1 MPGTISSMS
10 NSFPVGLES
19 THDLLPL
26 GKSGI
31 LAHTGLSSSAP
42 DRIRTCDLRFR
53 RPVVRGLPSSKTV
66 SLPGISR
73 SQIPPPFTPA
83 PQYLPVRGADW
94 GAESRDPPQSLSDTV
109 PPTVDSPGHGRP
121 ARPRLWEVAAA

>member
-19 THDLLPL
+19 THDVLPL

-31 LAHTGLSSSAP
+31 LAHTALSSSAP

-53 RPVVRGLPSSKTV
+53 RPTLYPTELRAQLAEKEGFEPSVGVYAV
-66 SLPGISR
+66 SYTHLR
-73 SQIPPPFTPA
+73 AHETKA
-83 PQYLPVRGADW
+83 NLVC
-94 GAESRDPPQSLSDTV
+94 
-109 PPTVDSPGHGRP
+109 
-121 ARPRLWEVAAA
+121 RLLL